1 LCETTLSGNWTRLA
15 VTQALAAKKALGLWD
30 GAFWQNESYDHLVR
44 SEKENPVKAGCVQR
58 PEQ

>member
-1 LCETTLSGNWTRLA
+1 LSGNWTRLA